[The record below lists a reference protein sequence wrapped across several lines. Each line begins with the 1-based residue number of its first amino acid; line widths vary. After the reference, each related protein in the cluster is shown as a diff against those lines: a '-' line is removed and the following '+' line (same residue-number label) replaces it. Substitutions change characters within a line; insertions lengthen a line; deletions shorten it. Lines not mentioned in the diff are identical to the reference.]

1 MEMPLEEY
9 KISVVVPVYNS
20 EKYLDRCVDSLL
32 SQTHPNM
39 EIILVDDGS
48 TDSSGKI
55 CDRYAGE
62 NAGIKVFHKENGG
75 SSSARNLGI
84 RNATGDYVGFCDS
97 DDYTEPDMYELL
109 LKAATENGN
118 ADIVQIQ
125 TCYHSESGE
134 LLKGPADD
142 SGKVTFIPSEEDF
155 RLLMLH
161 VGDASFCTKIIR
173 RDFLKK
179 YAFSEGRLN
188 EDFELVI
195 RMIQDTKG
203 VYKVG
208 KAGYHIVLSDYSN
221 TRGTFKTEFYDAMI
235 QNSDM
240 AYELALTKYPSA
252 VTEAER
258 FRLFQ
263 RLDYML
269 HIPVEKMKDNA
280 VCDGIIRFLKEHR
293 KEIDSNP
300 FLSAKEK
307 RNLKILAAAPYLSKR
322 THRLIMKIKKPGKTR
337 VYEGAVMPEG
347 EGKND

>member
-9 KISVVVPVYNS
+9 KVSVVVPVYNS
-20 EKYLDRCVDSLL
+20 EKYLKRCVDSLL
-32 SQTHPNM
+32 GQSHRNM

-48 TDSSGKI
+48 KDSSGSI
-55 CDRYAGE
+55 CDEYEKANPNVR
-62 NAGIKVFHKENGG
+62 VFHKENGG

-84 RNATGDYVGFCDS
+84 RNAAGDFVGFCDS
-97 DDYTEPDMYELL
+97 DDYVEEDMYESL
-109 LKAATENGN
+109 LKAAEEYPD

-134 LLKGPADD
+134 FLKGPADD
-142 SGKVTFIPSEEDF
+142 TGEITFIPSEEDF

-173 RDFLKK
+173 KSFLQN

-188 EDFELVI
+188 EDFELLI
-195 RMIQDTKG
+195 KMIQDTKG

-208 KAGYHIVLSDYSN
+208 KAGYHIVLSNYSN

-240 AYELALTKYPSA
+240 AYELAKEKYPSA
-252 VTEAER
+252 ITEAER

-269 HIPVEKMKDNA
+269 HIPVEKMKNNP
-280 VCDGIIRFLKEHR
+280 VCDGIIVFLKEHK
-293 KEIDSNP
+293 KEIDTNP
-300 FLSAKEK
+300 YLSKKEK
-307 RNLKILAAAPYLSKR
+307 RNLKILATAPHLSKR
-322 THRLIMKIKKPGKTR
+322 THRLIMKIKKPGRTR
-337 VYEGAVMPEG
+337 VYEGAVMPED
-347 EGKND
+347 EGKNV

>member
-9 KISVVVPVYNS
+9 KISVVVPVYNA
-20 EKYLDRCVDSLL
+20 EKYLKRCVDSLL
-32 SQTHPNM
+32 SQTHPKM
-39 EIILVDDGS
+39 EILLVDDGS
-48 TDSSGKI
+48 KDSSGEI
-55 CDRYAGE
+55 CDVYG
-62 NAGIKVFHKENGG
+62 NTNSNIKVFHKENGG

-97 DDYTEPDMYELL
+97 DDYVEADMYESL
-109 LKAATENGN
+109 LKAAVENGN

-134 LLKGPADD
+134 LLKGPQDD
-142 SGKVTFIPSEEDF
+142 SGEVGFISSEEDF

-173 RDFLKK
+173 RDFLKN
-179 YAFSEGRLN
+179 YAFSEGKLN

-195 RMIQDTKG
+195 QMIQDTKG

-208 KAGYHIVLSDYSN
+208 KTGYHIVLSDYSN

-240 AYELALTKYPSA
+240 AYELALSRFPSA

-269 HIPVEKMKDNA
+269 HIPVEMMKDNP
-280 VCDGIIRFLKEHR
+280 VCDGIIRFLKEHK

-300 FLSAKEK
+300 YLSAKEK
-307 RNLKILAAAPYLSKR
+307 RNLKILATAPRLSKR
-322 THRLIMKIKKPGKTR
+322 THRLIMKIKKPGKTV
-337 VYEGAVMPEG
+337 VYEGAVMPG
-347 EGKND
+347 DEGKND